1 MLFPSGLEER
11 TKEFLDQHSHTIREW
26 HKAHMESLSLEAKRT
41 ILVHES
47 SKICADIQSSEGAYT
62 DQQKS
67 LTDLRRQLAEAQALV
82 LSLQERLKTAQ
93 GVNPEDLIGHPLNMV
108 RDKLTTTAEELP
120 AIDRKIAELA
130 GTMKA
135 LRGTY
140 DVNTQQLID
149 FISQL

>member
-1 MLFPSGLEER
+1 
-11 TKEFLDQHSHTIREW
+11 
-26 HKAHMESLSLEAKRT
+26 METKRT

-47 SKICADIQSSEGAYT
+47 SKMCADIQRSEGAYT

-82 LSLQERLKTAQ
+82 LSLQEKLKTAQ
-93 GVNPEDLIGHPLNMV
+93 AVSPEDFIGHPLNMV

-120 AIDRKIAELA
+120 AIDKKIAELA
-130 GTMKA
+130 VTMEA